1 MRLRFSLKRLLIFI
15 AVLAISLFA
24 WVLYPTAK
32 ATRCTAAINDAQL
45 DPYQLVDRPRGSAAF
60 LHYENATNKRI
71 TAELVRRSW
80 SDILRGQR
88 RFAATLTWY
97 VDGSKYDRQ
106 QVVVIRATPLGYQL
120 EQWQEMS
127 VPHKSEI
134 N

>member
-1 MRLRFSLKRLLIFI
+1 MLS
-15 AVLAISLFA
+15 
-24 WVLYPTAK
+24 WTP
-32 ATRCTAAINDAQL
+32 INF
-45 DPYQLVDRPRGSAAF
+45 VDRPRGSAAF

-80 SDILRGQR
+80 NDILRGQR

-106 QVVVIRATPLGYQL
+106 QVVVIRATPLGYQV

-127 VPHKSEI
+127 VLHKSET